1 MLGERR
7 FLVILGALRSTQH
20 LWEYEAMQSGADTEV
35 RLDMPKGLEIF
46 CILVSTENVAS
57 LMGVFGRRRFKRIV
71 SCGNAFLSPMASRC
85 ARTRWIAYS
94 LGGSLTIR

>member
-1 MLGERR
+1 MRGERR
-7 FLVILGALRSTQH
+7 FFVILGALRSPQH

-57 LMGVFGRRRFKRIV
+57 EGV
-71 SCGNAFLSPMASRC
+71 S
-85 ARTRWIAYS
+85 IALKVPDSAY
-94 LGGSLTIR
+94 R